1 MATTATTAQREI
13 PFAILNRGDSDQTF
27 SNQNFSGTPYPRN
40 KSKGSFGFYR
50 SRAILKYFYFYS

>member
-27 SNQNFSGTPYPRN
+27 SNQMKSDLHSATTFSST
-40 KSKGSFGFYR
+40 
-50 SRAILKYFYFYS
+50 ALL

>member
-27 SNQNFSGTPYPRN
+27 SNQNFSAIPYPRN
-40 KSKGSFGFYR
+40 KSKGSFEFYR
-50 SRAILKYFYFYS
+50 SRAI